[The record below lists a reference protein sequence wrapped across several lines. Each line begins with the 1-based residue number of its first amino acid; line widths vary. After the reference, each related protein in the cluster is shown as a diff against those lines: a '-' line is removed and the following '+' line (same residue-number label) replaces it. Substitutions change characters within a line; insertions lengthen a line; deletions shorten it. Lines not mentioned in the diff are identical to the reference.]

1 MSILN
6 LKNNKD
12 KHKKKNNKNK
22 LKEKYNNSHTCKII
36 R

>member
-6 LKNNKD
+6 LKNNKN

-22 LKEKYNNSHTCKII
+22 RTAKSDNIKAG
-36 R
+36 

>member
-12 KHKKKNNKNK
+12 KYKKKNNKNK
-22 LKEKYNNSHTCKII
+22 ITEKSDNIKAG
-36 R
+36 

>member
-12 KHKKKNNKNK
+12 KNKKKNNKNK
-22 LKEKYNNSHTCKII
+22 RTEKSDNIKAG
-36 R
+36 

>member
-6 LKNNKD
+6 LKNNKN

-22 LKEKYNNSHTCKII
+22 RTEKSDNIKAG
-36 R
+36 

>member
-6 LKNNKD
+6 LKKNKD

-22 LKEKYNNSHTCKII
+22 RTEKSDNIKAG
-36 R
+36 

>member
-22 LKEKYNNSHTCKII
+22 RTKKSDNIKAG
-36 R
+36 

>member
-1 MSILN
+1 MSIIN

-22 LKEKYNNSHTCKII
+22 RTEKSDNIKAG
-36 R
+36 

>member
-12 KHKKKNNKNK
+12 EHKKKNNKNK
-22 LKEKYNNSHTCKII
+22 RTEKSDNIKAG
-36 R
+36 

>member
-22 LKEKYNNSHTCKII
+22 RIEKSDNI
-36 R
+36 RAR

>member
-1 MSILN
+1 MSMLN

-22 LKEKYNNSHTCKII
+22 RTEKSDNIKAG
-36 R
+36 

>member
-12 KHKKKNNKNK
+12 KYKKKNNKNK
-22 LKEKYNNSHTCKII
+22 RTEKSDNIKAG
-36 R
+36 

>member
-12 KHKKKNNKNK
+12 KHEKKNNKNK
-22 LKEKYNNSHTCKII
+22 RTEKSDNIKAG
-36 R
+36 

>member
-22 LKEKYNNSHTCKII
+22 RTEKSDNIKAG
-36 R
+36 

>member
-1 MSILN
+1 MLN

-22 LKEKYNNSHTCKII
+22 RTEKSGNIKAG
-36 R
+36 

>member
-6 LKNNKD
+6 LKNNKN

-22 LKEKYNNSHTCKII
+22 ITEKSDNIKAG
-36 R
+36 

>member
-1 MSILN
+1 MLN

-22 LKEKYNNSHTCKII
+22 RTEKSDNIKAG
-36 R
+36 

>member
-22 LKEKYNNSHTCKII
+22 RTEKSDNIKDG
-36 R
+36 